1 MGPFARLAQATYLV
15 NQALNF
21 LSSLSTEEEGIDSID
36 VSKESA
42 QLRRTIDA
50 LVSVA
55 KTEFDFRDLVT
66 CCQAAISYW

>member
-15 NQALNF
+15 NQALNL
-21 LSSLSTEEEGIDSID
+21 LSSLPTQDEELDSFD
-36 VSKESA
+36 LEKESA
-42 QLRRTIDA
+42 QLRRTIEA
-50 LVSVA
+50 LVYLT